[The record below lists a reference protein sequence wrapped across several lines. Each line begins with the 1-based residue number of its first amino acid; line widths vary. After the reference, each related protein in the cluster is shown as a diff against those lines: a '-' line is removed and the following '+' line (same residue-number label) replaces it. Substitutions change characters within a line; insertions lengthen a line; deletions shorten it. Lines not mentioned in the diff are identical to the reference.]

1 MFDKEK
7 YKNLLEDKD
16 MQDNIYNALINYNN
30 IFKGTELSDEQYKI
44 LINKLTNYSQLPN
57 ALKYNYDILKLF
69 ETIKTNF
76 GKIADLYKSAK
87 EKNKKKKD
95 LESLKIN
102 LESIIEPQA
111 KDDLEKISNLYKELI
126 KLQMDEV
133 NTIFIIFSKGLFTT
147 YMNYSYN
154 KNINNLFALKE
165 ILRNLKNKVDISI
178 DEKEFNKIIHQTG
191 IELSKTHKLKND
203 EILKF
208 IIQDIKYN
216 KSLYKEGKLEV
227 LDGIDISLIDEQFYE
242 DWNKIN
248 WFEIFGDKDKYLKF
262 VDKVLKLINNIK
274 YFHIIYNLFDIDK
287 NINENNQ
294 SDINKKIFIKFQNEF
309 INLINSGGY
318 LNNFDKDLIQLILYS
333 EVQKCDIIKF
343 LNKLKK
349 SINNKTLNNIFV
361 EILKKYKD
369 KINPETKNIITNYI
383 IEESNNSNS
392 EIILYLLKECPEECN
407 NILQRIEKFIP
418 NKKDFWEIEEND
430 KLKLMRGLLNI
441 ENLKIKEYQMSE
453 YASRTFQIVN
463 ELFNDIKNGEILYR
477 DINFFYNN
485 NKKVEFKQRLLLICL
500 NDNKHADELEK
511 ICDDYIETN
520 KKVLYDLKLIND
532 DLLEF
537 LYNKEKATIQILDK
551 MIHNINNGPLNVF
564 NISYIDQYTEFNSK
578 YKEKAEKRS
587 IMKKSLFFGTIY
599 KINSQLYK
607 DNDEKCINE
616 TELKFE
622 QLKNMFC
629 KKGVH
634 NLDKD
639 ILHIC
644 LNTIKGK
651 KDEEITKEINILID
665 IFKEQIQ
672 NVYYNT
678 KDLVDSMIIL
688 SKKDDIYNVA
698 IALSI
703 FIQKTGA
710 KTDKPNKIDK
720 IITDLKDSNEEKLIL
735 EAIRTLNDYS
745 INIDILYDNKELKGE
760 NSNYLNILLKLK
772 EQPDSITFL
781 LKKSLDD
788 CRSLQEL
795 VGEIDNGFLN
805 TNDIIELEK
814 CVEFMNKIG
823 NEESLK
829 SKKDIEVIKLFI
841 NEVQKSKGIEAY
853 FKRYVDNYPELKNL
867 LERGLDKSEASKQKI
882 KFICQNSV
890 FTLKSIKDQFF
901 EGNYEEIEEENTNEK
916 KIKTQTIKINLEA
929 LLELRDRAQLA
940 KNTAADSDN
949 QISHK
954 KFLENNEKF
963 IEKVTEIYNI
973 YNLLKSINASG
984 YPEDIIIVIN
994 IKNYESEYS
1003 GFKEKTKEYQNIV
1016 SKLKSI
1022 LIDLRQSQIK
1032 AYRDKPLIRYIYGRQ
1047 FNMIYNHLKQK
1058 EKNRINPFLMYITN
1072 NLISYYSLNDFS
1084 YKTNSNVYEDIIN
1097 NCENFLKELLIRNN
1111 LDLKQIY
1118 KDSLIY
1124 EHYSYKGVYMYFCKK
1139 LEKDL
1144 FQIYKYLT
1152 KKTPI
1157 AQNILLCNKETSN
1170 EELTAFLYRAILCQF
1185 NSCFIIG
1192 GIELLEFE
1200 KKSKLLEILN
1210 NLYEDINKKMTSCLI
1225 ILYNNKSSDIFKSL
1239 NLLKYKQDL
1248 NISSE
1253 DVGNLKIENSK
1264 VEIISSDKSGVGKS
1278 TQIKLEIEQTSK
1290 KYEHFPFGGIL
1301 NRIEV
1306 VERLKEL
1313 ENSSNYIL
1321 HLDLYDTDQT
1331 ELMTEFLFSL
1341 LITKLYGQS
1350 EDMFYLSKKIEI
1362 KVEIPNGFVDFINKF
1377 PLLTLFPNRILLI
1390 KKLPP
1395 LIVPKALDS
1404 NIQIVANY
1412 LKALKNNNINDKDLF
1427 FNDITPEEFSG
1438 YDTKVAAEELS
1449 QSECQEL
1456 IFNEIKKTIPNTKN
1470 KKNSEENKENPEPN
1484 YYQIKSFIDILATQF
1499 KRFNRNYYINANI
1512 LNEWGVDKNIRT
1524 EIIENFIKLT
1534 KYFTKGAF
1542 TEIIASQEETHELLF
1557 GQYNAEKDANK
1568 GLEQLS
1574 NTEHDVISFDKIN
1587 PSLLFFHEG
1596 SGQGFS
1602 IITNLPKEEKIN
1614 VKIKGVDNSTNN
1626 SENNNQVRINPE
1638 YAKLYKLKNF
1648 QAQREEDQV
1657 DLPKYKEY
1665 KPIDF
1670 LKEIKEILDLPN
1682 PVKMN
1687 PTENA
1692 TVNNNL
1698 KDNNKKDEDIDWEQ
1712 EEDDEEGE
1720 NIQQTVITKNEKVK
1734 KVSNKNIEEL
1744 KPLEEIAESYVF
1756 TADNFVKMILILLRI
1771 RANIPVIMM
1780 GETGCGKTSLI
1791 RKLSQLLNNGSTK
1804 KMKILNIHAGTTDK
1818 DIINFIEK
1826 KVIKAAEELKIED
1839 DDKKEKFKEKQI
1851 YEPRK
1856 LWVFLDEINT
1866 CKSMGLISEL
1876 MCKHTYHGKEL
1887 PSNVVFIAACN
1898 PYRYGKKQL
1907 NGLDIN
1913 KAHKEKEN
1921 LDVQDLEKLKKSAT
1935 SSLVYTVNPL
1945 PHSLLNFVF
1954 DFGNL
1959 TNEDEERYIES
1970 IILEPIERIN
1980 RLSGNKSSYKE
1991 IHNLAKKLISQA
2003 QNFIRDKNDKSSV
2016 SLREIRRFN
2025 IFYEF
2030 FFNYLKK
2037 KKEQNIDSV
2046 PDNNINFYRNLDSL
2060 DIQKYS
2066 VILAIFVCYYLR
2078 IPDIETREELEK
2090 KMNETLK
2097 EFSFK
2102 GKNFLDI
2109 PLNEE
2114 KYVVDNIELEKGIA
2128 KNRALLDNIFSLFVA
2143 INNKVPIFIVGKP
2156 GCSKSLSVQLIN
2168 KSMKGTSSSSD
2179 LFKDLPKIILNSYQG
2194 SMSSTSQG
2202 VKNVFKKA
2210 RRALKRLKNKED
2222 RKNNISMIYFDEMGL
2237 AEHSPN
2243 NPLKVIHAELE
2254 YDLNKGSKK
2263 VAFVGISNWALD
2275 ASKMNRG
2282 MFLSIPEPC
2291 ERDTKETAFTIGMSY
2306 DNNMANQYKS
2316 FFEMLGLTYF
2326 KYKNFLKEKEKINQD
2341 GKEDFHGNRDFYH
2354 LIKNSASN
2362 ILKIFRKQL
2371 IGTNDLQEIAV
2382 KSVERNFGGLKF
2394 NYEDTTSIKVMKEI
2408 LSEFYPGIKS
2418 DNYYKVINRIKE
2430 NINDL
2435 KSRYLLVISKSSIST
2450 ILLSSILSDLK
2461 KDYNLYIGSQFKND
2475 LKSEEYSLKIL
2486 NKIQLHMEQGNVLIL
2501 KNLESVYPA
2510 LYDLFNQNF
2519 TEVSKKNYARI
2530 AIGSSTN
2537 AFSFVDKNFRC
2548 IVNVDYDQI
2557 DHEEAPF
2564 LNRFEKHIVS
2574 FEYLLDKS
2582 LIEESKKI
2590 YNILSELIS
2599 YDKKKFK
2606 GINYNLEKI
2615 FINFDLEEIQGII
2628 YEVDKRN
2635 KRETEGSIYE
2645 SSKENSKNNNLLFE
2659 VISKISLIL
2668 PQDILICLK

>member
-1 MFDKEK
+1 M
-7 YKNLLEDKD
+7 Y
-16 MQDNIYNALINYNN
+16 
-30 IFKGTELSDEQYKI
+30 
-44 LINKLTNYSQLPN
+44 
-57 ALKYNYDILKLF
+57 
-69 ETIKTNF
+69 
-76 GKIADLYKSAK
+76 
-87 EKNKKKKD
+87 
-95 LESLKIN
+95 
-102 LESIIEPQA
+102 
-111 KDDLEKISNLYKELI
+111 
-126 KLQMDEV
+126 
-133 NTIFIIFSKGLFTT
+133 
-147 YMNYSYN
+147 
-154 KNINNLFALKE
+154 
-165 ILRNLKNKVDISI
+165 
-178 DEKEFNKIIHQTG
+178 
-191 IELSKTHKLKND
+191 
-203 EILKF
+203 
-208 IIQDIKYN
+208 
-216 KSLYKEGKLEV
+216 
-227 LDGIDISLIDEQFYE
+227 
-242 DWNKIN
+242 
-248 WFEIFGDKDKYLKF
+248 
-262 VDKVLKLINNIK
+262 
-274 YFHIIYNLFDIDK
+274 
-287 NINENNQ
+287 
-294 SDINKKIFIKFQNEF
+294 
-309 INLINSGGY
+309 
-318 LNNFDKDLIQLILYS
+318 
-333 EVQKCDIIKF
+333 
-343 LNKLKK
+343 
-349 SINNKTLNNIFV
+349 
-361 EILKKYKD
+361 
-369 KINPETKNIITNYI
+369 
-383 IEESNNSNS
+383 
-392 EIILYLLKECPEECN
+392 
-407 NILQRIEKFIP
+407 
-418 NKKDFWEIEEND
+418 
-430 KLKLMRGLLNI
+430 
-441 ENLKIKEYQMSE
+441 
-453 YASRTFQIVN
+453 
-463 ELFNDIKNGEILYR
+463 
-477 DINFFYNN
+477 
-485 NKKVEFKQRLLLICL
+485 
-500 NDNKHADELEK
+500 
-511 ICDDYIETN
+511 
-520 KKVLYDLKLIND
+520 
-532 DLLEF
+532 
-537 LYNKEKATIQILDK
+537 
-551 MIHNINNGPLNVF
+551 
-564 NISYIDQYTEFNSK
+564 
-578 YKEKAEKRS
+578 
-587 IMKKSLFFGTIY
+587 
-599 KINSQLYK
+599 
-607 DNDEKCINE
+607 
-616 TELKFE
+616 
-622 QLKNMFC
+622 
-629 KKGVH
+629 
-634 NLDKD
+634 
-639 ILHIC
+639 
-644 LNTIKGK
+644 
-651 KDEEITKEINILID
+651 
-665 IFKEQIQ
+665 
-672 NVYYNT
+672 
-678 KDLVDSMIIL
+678 
-688 SKKDDIYNVA
+688 
-698 IALSI
+698 
-703 FIQKTGA
+703 
-710 KTDKPNKIDK
+710 
-720 IITDLKDSNEEKLIL
+720 
-735 EAIRTLNDYS
+735 
-745 INIDILYDNKELKGE
+745 
-760 NSNYLNILLKLK
+760 
-772 EQPDSITFL
+772 
-781 LKKSLDD
+781 
-788 CRSLQEL
+788 
-795 VGEIDNGFLN
+795 
-805 TNDIIELEK
+805 
-814 CVEFMNKIG
+814 
-823 NEESLK
+823 
-829 SKKDIEVIKLFI
+829 IEVIKLFI
-841 NEVQKSKGIEAY
+841 NEVQQSKGIEAY
-853 FKRYVDNYPELKNL
+853 FERYVNNYPELKNL

-1022 LIDLRQSQIK
+1022 LIDLRESQIK
-1032 AYRDKPLIRYIYGRQ
+1032 AYREKPLLRYIYGRQ

-1097 NCENFLKELLIRNN
+1097 NCENFLNELLIRNN

-1290 KYEHFPFGGIL
+1290 NYKHFPFGGIL

-1670 LKEIKEILDLPN
+1670 LKEIKEILDLQN

-1687 PTENA
+1687 HTENA
-1692 TVNNNL
+1692 TVNNKL

-1712 EEDDEEGE
+1712 DEDDEEGE
-1720 NIQQTVITKNEKVK
+1720 NIQQTIITKKEKGEND
-1734 KVSNKNIEEL
+1734 SNNNIEKL

-1913 KAHKEKEN
+1913 KAYKEKEN
-1921 LDVQDLEKLKKSAT
+1921 LDVQEQEKLKKSAT

-2168 KSMKGTSSSSD
+2168 KSMKGASSSRD

-2306 DNNMANQYKS
+2306 DDNMAKQYKS

-2668 PQDILICLK
+2668 PKDILICLKLNSFKEKYKEIANKIIEAYDEGEHSNMKNFLKKMNNNKNVVYTFSNNLDVLQELDKINNPKFGQISKGNIKYIEISSYKSENEFEKEIEDFLEEDKYKICFIKFNANEGSFINYVKFFIENKEKDFIPNHKKEGELLPQKVFIFIVYLSRVLNSHLENLEKKSKEFQNYINQKILKETISLSSGYYQIFIDNLNGIWKYDLKSIFELKGIEFF